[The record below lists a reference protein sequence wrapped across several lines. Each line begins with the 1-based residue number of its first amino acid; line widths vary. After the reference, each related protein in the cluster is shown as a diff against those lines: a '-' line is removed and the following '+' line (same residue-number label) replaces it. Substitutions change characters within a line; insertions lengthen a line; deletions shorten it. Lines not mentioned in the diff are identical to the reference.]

1 MNNESQEVK
10 APLSERRKFIIQTLQ
25 GVGLAALGAVT
36 WSAYATHAKASP
48 LVLRPPGAIKE
59 EDFLAKCIR
68 CGLCVEACP
77 FDTLKLAK
85 AEDQIAIGTPYFK
98 PRSIPCYMC
107 KDIPCVPPCP
117 TGALNSFLVSMAKEN
132 GAKTLDINM
141 SRMGIATIDSDQCI
155 AFWGIQCDA
164 CYRACPLLGT
174 AIVVDHTRNDRT
186 GKHAFLAPRVM
197 ADACTGCGL
206 CEKACV
212 TEKPSIIVLP
222 LSVAKGKAGKGYIKG
237 WDEADEKRMLEDTEK
252 SVPTTT
258 TTPQSSKKAVDYL
271 NNGDL

>member
-1 MNNESQEVK
+1 MSSEK

-48 LVLRPPGAIKE
+48 LVLRPPGAIRE

-77 FDTLKLAK
+77 FDTLMLAR
-85 AEDQIAIGTPYFK
+85 AEDSVAIGTPYFK
-98 PRSIPCYMC
+98 PRTIPCYMC

-117 TGALNSFLVSMAKEN
+117 TGALEPSLVSRVVDGKN
-132 GAKTLDINM
+132 KLDINM

-164 CYRACPLLGT
+164 CYRACPLLGS
-174 AIVVDHTRNDRT
+174 AIVIDHARNDRT
-186 GKHAFLAPRVM
+186 GKHAYLVPRVVG
-197 ADACTGCGL
+197 DVCTGCGL

-212 TEKPSIIVLP
+212 TEKASIFVLP
-222 LSVAKGKAGKGYIKG
+222 NTIAKGKAGKGYIKG
-237 WDEADEKRMLEDTEK
+237 WDEKDEMRIGEK
-252 SVPTTT
+252 SGKKEPLTT

-271 NNGDL
+271 NSGEF